1 MPNNLSPLPLEIL
14 NSIIKRTSNK
24 NASSF
29 ASTSKKYKTI
39 TQSELNRR
47 KKIKN
52 NAARIIQRYYLR
64 QKIHEVLIEGM
75 LFLDALRGWP
85 TNINAI
91 LNETI
96 SDFHFLTKRQR
107 TLVKKEILDIFMYN
121 SPNRTIQQR
130 INYIMN
136 TSEENGTRNYRA
148 LVQRYNSLH
157 CRN

>member
-1 MPNNLSPLPLEIL
+1 MSNNLSPLPLEIF

-24 NASSF
+24 NVASF

-47 KKIKN
+47 KKRKN
-52 NAARIIQRYYLR
+52 NAIRIIQRHYLR
-64 QKIHEVLIEGM
+64 QKIHKVLNKGM
-75 LFLDALRGWP
+75 QNLNGLDGWP
-85 TNINAI
+85 SNINSI
-91 LNETI
+91 LNITLY
-96 SDFHFLTKRQR
+96 DLPFLTKRQI
-107 TLVKKEILDIFMYN
+107 TLVKKELLDMLMYN

-136 TSEENGTRNYRA
+136 TSKENGIRNYRA
-148 LVQRYNSLH
+148 LVQRYNRLH